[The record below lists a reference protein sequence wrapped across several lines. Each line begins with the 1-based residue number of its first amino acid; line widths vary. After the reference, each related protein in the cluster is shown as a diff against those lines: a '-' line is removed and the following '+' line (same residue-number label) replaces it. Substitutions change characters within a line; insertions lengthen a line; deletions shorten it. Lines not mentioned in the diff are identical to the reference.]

1 MIKRFLL
8 FCVCLL
14 AIACMRVEKVYDAT
28 SYGVVPNTDAD
39 MAGLVAQMLAEV
51 KAEAGGKA
59 VTIRFA
65 PGTYHFYPEGAV
77 RKEYYIS
84 NHDQHKDRAVGI
96 AVEEF
101 ENLTLDGCGAD
112 FLFHGRMLPM
122 SVVGTSKC
130 TLRNFSIDF
139 VTPHIA
145 QAEVIAN
152 DAEQGITFRVA
163 PWVNA
168 RVTEAGAFEHYG
180 EGWAHR
186 PGWGIPFDPAT
197 RRILYKTGDI
207 GTPVHQVQQ
216 IDERTFL
223 APVWKDGR
231 LPVGTI
237 VAMRSYER
245 PSPGVF
251 VSHATDTRFENVKIH
266 YAEGMGLLAQ
276 MSEDITLDS
285 FCVCL
290 RGDDDPRYFTT
301 QADATHFSGC
311 KGKIVSV
318 NGLYEAM
325 MDDAINV
332 HGTYLKVVE
341 RIDDHTVKGRY
352 MHGQAWGFDWGYMG
366 DEVQFVR
373 SNTMELVG
381 GSAKPFVT
389 SVAEISVLDAS
400 SGVEEY
406 RSEGVKTIPATDAAN
421 GLSSKL
427 LSEANTPKLLNSP
440 KTTGYS
446 HGAREFVI
454 RFADALPAEVS
465 ATEGYG
471 IENLTWTPEVYF
483 ADNVIRNNRA
493 RGTLFSTPKRTI
505 VEDNLFD
512 HTSGTAILLCGDC
525 NGWYETGA
533 CRDVLIRRNRF
544 VNSLTCMFQFTNAV
558 ISIYPE
564 IPNLNGQKA
573 YFHGGKKDAIRIVN
587 NEFESFD
594 HPLLYA
600 KSIDGLLWK
609 GNTIRHNEDYAPFH
623 WNNSSVLLERATNVR
638 IDNTFYGQ
646 GNELKQVKLM
656 LK

>member
-1 MIKRFLL
+1 MTKRFFS
-8 FCVCLL
+8 FCICLL
-14 AIACMRVEKVYDAT
+14 AIAGLRAEKVYDAA
-28 SYGVVPNTDAD
+28 SYGVVPNTGAD
-39 MAGLVAQMLAEV
+39 VAGLVEQMLTQV

-59 VTIRFA
+59 VTVRFA
-65 PGTYHFYPEGAV
+65 PGLYNFYPESAAH
-77 RKEYYIS
+77 REYYIS

-96 AVEEF
+96 AIEGF
-101 ENLTLDGCGAD
+101 TGLTLDGCGAD
-112 FLFHGRMLPM
+112 FMFHGRMLPV
-122 SVVGTSKC
+122 SVVGTTKC
-130 TLRNFSIDF
+130 TLRNFSVDF
-139 VTPHIA
+139 ATPHIA

-168 RVTEAGAFEHYG
+168 RITENGAFEHYG

-186 PGWGIPFDPAT
+186 PGWGISFDPQT

-207 GTPVHQVQQ
+207 GTPVQQVTQV
-216 IDERTFL
+216 DERTFQ
-223 APVWKDGR
+223 APAWKDSR

-276 MSEDITLDS
+276 MSENIALDG

-290 RGDDDPRYFTT
+290 RGDDDARYFTT

-311 KGKIVSV
+311 KGKITSV

-332 HGTYLKVVE
+332 HGTYLKVME
-341 RIDDHTVKGRY
+341 RIDDYTVKGRY

-389 SVAEISVLDAS
+389 SVAEISVLDAQGS
-400 SGVEEY
+400 QF
-406 RSEGVKTIPATDAAN
+406 EG
-421 GLSSKL
+421 L
-427 LSEANTPKLLNSP
+427 
-440 KTTGYS
+440 
-446 HGAREFVI
+446 HGGREFII
-454 RFADALPAEVS
+454 RFADALPAEIS

-483 ADNVIRNNRA
+483 ADNTIRNNRA
-493 RGTLFSTPKRTI
+493 RGTLFSTPKRTV

-544 VNSLTCMFQFTNAV
+544 INSLTCMFQFTNAV

-564 IPNLNGQKA
+564 IPNLNAQKE
-573 YFHGGKKDAIRIVN
+573 YFHGGKKNAIRIVN

-609 GNTIRHNEDYAPFH
+609 GNTILHNEDYAPFH
-623 WNNSSVLLERATNVR
+623 WNNSSVLLERATNVK
-638 IDNTFYGQ
+638 IDNTFYDC
-646 GNELKQVKLM
+646 GNELKQVKM
-656 LK
+656 MIK

>member
-1 MIKRFLL
+1 MTKHFIAFLMS
-8 FCVCLL
+8 LL
-14 AIACMRVEKVYDAT
+14 AVVGLRAEKVYEASAFGIEPGT
-28 SYGVVPNTDAD
+28 GAD
-39 MAGLVAQMLAEV
+39 VAGLVDKMLAQV
-51 KAEAGGKA
+51 KAEAAGRP

-65 PGTYHFYPEGAV
+65 EGRYDFYPESAA
-77 RKEYYIS
+77 RREYYIS

-96 AVEEF
+96 AIEGF
-101 ENLTLDGCGAD
+101 HGLTLDGQGAD
-112 FLFHGRMLPM
+112 FMFHGRMLPL
-122 SVVGTSKC
+122 SVVTTEGC

-139 VTPHIA
+139 ATPHIA
-145 QAEVIAN
+145 QAEVVKN
-152 DAEQGITFRVA
+152 EPEGITFRVA

-168 RVTEAGAFEHYG
+168 RVTESGAFEHTG
-180 EGWAHR
+180 EGWAMR
-186 PGWGIPFDPAT
+186 PGWGIAFDPET
-197 RRILYKTGDI
+197 RHIIYKTGDI

-216 IDERTFL
+216 IDEHTFF
-223 APVWKDGR
+223 APAWKDSR

-251 VSHATDTRFENVKIH
+251 VSHATDTRLENVKVH

-276 MSEDITLDS
+276 MSEDIALDG

-311 KGKIVSV
+311 KGKITSE
-318 NGLYEAM
+318 NGLYEGM

-341 RIDDHTVKGRY
+341 RIDDHTVKSRY
-352 MHGQAWGFDWGYMG
+352 MHGQAWGFDWGYVG

-381 GSAKPFVT
+381 EEETFVT
-389 SVAEISVLDAS
+389 TVSEISELNAQGS
-400 SGVEEY
+400 QF
-406 RSEGVKTIPATDAAN
+406 K
-421 GLSSKL
+421 GL
-427 LSEANTPKLLNSP
+427 
-440 KTTGYS
+440 
-446 HGAREFVI
+446 HGAKEFII
-454 RFADALPAEVS
+454 RFADALPAEIS
-465 ATEGYG
+465 EAAGYG

-483 ADNVIRNNRA
+483 ANNTIRNNRA
-493 RGTLFSTPKRTI
+493 RGTLFSTPKRTV

-544 VNSLTCMFQFTNAV
+544 VNALTCMFQFTNAV

-564 IPNLNGQKA
+564 IPNLEGQKT
-573 YFHGGKKDAIRIVN
+573 YFHGGKKNAIRIVN
-587 NEFESFD
+587 NEFETFD
-594 HPLLYA
+594 YPLLYA

-609 GNTIRHNEDYAPFH
+609 DNTIRHNEDYAPYH
-623 WNNSSVLLERATNVR
+623 WNNSSVLLERVTNVK
-638 IDNTFYGQ
+638 IDNTFRDR
-646 GNELKQVKLM
+646 GNELRQVKVM

>member
-1 MIKRFLL
+1 MRKL
-8 FCVCLL
+8 FSFFSIFLL
-14 AIACMRVEKVYDAT
+14 AIAGLRAEKVYDAA
-28 SYGVVPNTDAD
+28 SYGIVPNTGAD
-39 MAGLVAQMLAEV
+39 VSGLVEQMLVKV
-51 KAEAGGKA
+51 KAEAAGKA

-65 PGTYHFYPEGAV
+65 PGKYHFHPESAAH
-77 RKEYYIS
+77 REYYIS

-96 AVEEF
+96 AIEGF
-101 ENLTLDGCGAD
+101 HGLTLDGSGAD
-112 FLFHGRMLPM
+112 FIFYGRMLPL
-122 SVVGTSKC
+122 SVVGTEEC

-139 VTPHIA
+139 ATPHIA
-145 QAEVIAN
+145 QAEVVKN

-168 RVTEAGAFEHYG
+168 RVTEHGAFEHYG
-180 EGWAHR
+180 EDWAMR
-186 PGWGIPFDPAT
+186 PGWGIAFDPTT

-223 APVWKDGR
+223 APAWRDSR

-251 VSHATDTRFENVKIH
+251 VSHATDTRLENVKVH
-266 YAEGMGLLAQ
+266 YAEGMGLLVQ
-276 MSEDITLDS
+276 MSEDLTLDG

-311 KGKIVSV
+311 KGKIRSV

-332 HGTYLKVVE
+332 HGTYLKVME
-341 RIDDHTVKGRY
+341 RIDDYTVKGRY
-352 MHGQAWGFDWGYMG
+352 MHGQAWGFDWGYVG

-381 GSAKPFVT
+381 GSVKPFVT
-389 SVAEISVLDAS
+389 SVTEISELDAS
-400 SGVEEY
+400 S
-406 RSEGVKTIPATDAAN
+406 T
-421 GLSSKL
+421 
-427 LSEANTPKLLNSP
+427 LNSQP
-440 KTTGYS
+440 STLRGL
-446 HGAREFVI
+446 HGAKEFII
-454 RFADALPAEVS
+454 RFADALPAEIS
-465 ATEGYG
+465 AAEGYG

-483 ADNVIRNNRA
+483 AGNTIRNNRA
-493 RGTLFSTPKRTI
+493 RGTLFSTPKRTV

-525 NGWYETGA
+525 NGWFETGA
-533 CRDVLIRRNRF
+533 CRDVLIHRNRF

-564 IPNLNGQKA
+564 IPNLNGQKE
-573 YFHGGKKDAIRIVN
+573 YFHGGKKHAIRIVN
-587 NEFESFD
+587 NEFETFD

-609 GNTIRHNEDYAPFH
+609 NNKISHNEDYAPFH
-623 WNNSSVLLERATNVR
+623 WNNSSVLLERATNVK
-638 IDNTFYGQ
+638 IDNTFYDC
-646 GNELKQVKLM
+646 GNELRQVKM
-656 LK
+656 MIK

>member
-1 MIKRFLL
+1 MTKHFIAFLMS
-8 FCVCLL
+8 LL
-14 AIACMRVEKVYDAT
+14 AVVGLRAEKVYEASAFGIEPGT
-28 SYGVVPNTDAD
+28 GAD
-39 MAGLVAQMLAEV
+39 VAGLVDKMLAQV
-51 KAEAGGKA
+51 KADAAGKP

-65 PGTYHFYPEGAV
+65 EGRYDFYPDSAAH
-77 RKEYYIS
+77 REYYIS

-96 AVEEF
+96 AIEGF
-101 ENLTLDGCGAD
+101 TGLTLDGCGAD
-112 FLFHGRMLPM
+112 FMFHGRMLPV
-122 SVVGTSKC
+122 SVVGTTKC
-130 TLRNFSIDF
+130 TLRNFSVDF
-139 VTPHIA
+139 ATPHIA

-152 DAEQGITFRVA
+152 DAEKGITFRVA

-168 RVTEAGAFEHYG
+168 RVTEHGAFEHYG
-180 EGWAHR
+180 EGWAMR
-186 PGWGIPFDPAT
+186 PGWGIAFDPKT

-216 IDERTFL
+216 IDEYTFF
-223 APVWKDGR
+223 APAWRDGR

-251 VSHATDTRFENVKIH
+251 VSHATDTRLENVKVH

-276 MSEDITLDS
+276 MSEDIVLDGFS
-285 FCVCL
+285 VCL

-311 KGKIVSV
+311 KGMIRSV

-341 RIDDHTVKGRY
+341 RVDDHTLKGRY
-352 MHGQAWGFDWGYMG
+352 MHGQAWGFDWGYIG

-381 GSAKPFVT
+381 GTAKPFVT
-389 SVAEISVLDAS
+389 SVVEISELDVQGS
-400 SGVEEY
+400 QL
-406 RSEGVKTIPATDAAN
+406 K
-421 GLSSKL
+421 GL
-427 LSEANTPKLLNSP
+427 
-440 KTTGYS
+440 
-446 HGAREFVI
+446 HGAKEFII
-454 RFADALPAEVS
+454 RFADALPAEIS
-465 ATEGYG
+465 EAAGYG

-483 ADNVIRNNRA
+483 ADNLIRNNRA
-493 RGTLFSTPKRTI
+493 RGTLFSTPKRTV

-564 IPNLNGQKA
+564 IPNLDGQKA
-573 YFHGGKKDAIRIVN
+573 YFHGGKKNAIRIVN
-587 NEFESFD
+587 NEFETFD

-609 GNTIRHNEDYAPFH
+609 GNTIHHNEDYAPFH
-623 WNNSSVLLERATNVR
+623 WNNSSVLLERATNVK
-638 IDNTFYGQ
+638 IDNTFYNC
-646 GNELKQVKLM
+646 GNELKQVKMM